1 MLFVLLPSRRG
12 EIMLGKDIAR
22 NPNARFIEKVYI
34 NVFGVPISGLRIRLR
49 RVLPYIFKGKSFSR
63 ILDAGCGRGVFCYE
77 VAKKFPESMVV
88 GCDIEIKKLVENA
101 IIIDKCNIKNVSFV
115 LADITRLPFN
125 GYFDLAIS
133 VDNLEHLQD
142 DMAGLSSIYSS
153 LRSEGLL
160 ILHVPA
166 LERQWF
172 IKFKE
177 NFNVPGHYRAGY
189 TLDDII
195 KKVKLVG
202 FNVNEAYYTFGYLE
216 TLANN
221 ISYLITKAEEKN
233 KILYALLFPVINVV
247 SWFGQWSKPKKGAGV
262 LVVAKKGKMNEAS
275 V

>member
-1 MLFVLLPSRRG
+1 
-12 EIMLGKDIAR
+12 MLGKDIAR